1 MRDAGGSSLTAS
13 NVSLSFYKC
22 VICLI
27 LLLYC
32 IRSMLFV
39 PHQDIC
45 KLYRIK
51 KCVFF
56 FVPHKEMM
64 LFAPH
69 QEIRYCV
76 HKENVICMSE

>member
-27 LLLYC
+27 QLLYC

-45 KLYRIK
+45 MLYRSI

-56 FVPHKEMM
+56 VPHQEMM
-64 LFAPH
+64 LFVPH
-69 QEIRYCV
+69 YEIRYCV
-76 HKENVICMSE
+76 HEEICYLYV